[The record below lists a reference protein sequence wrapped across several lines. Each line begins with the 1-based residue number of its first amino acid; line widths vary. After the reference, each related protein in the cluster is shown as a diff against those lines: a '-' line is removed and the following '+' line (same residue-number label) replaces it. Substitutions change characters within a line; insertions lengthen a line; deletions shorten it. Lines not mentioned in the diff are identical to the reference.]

1 MHPSI
6 LKISG
11 SAGIVFLINFFRFA
25 EDFQKHF
32 KDDLNRVYP
41 AEDQKWLINNLKEE
55 VSLSS
60 DMDMKE
66 ITKKSLIGVYNVH
79 ILIRNN
85 RYWPCYVFPF
95 LIILCLVRFL
105 TNLPTCK
112 YKLHVQEILLAKKLS
127 DPSNWLKQMKILWSM
142 ALACIFTIT
151 GYTVNVKPHFTK
163 QICLYVYIVFKK
175 YWKNCCHGWRK
186 KISQFCV
193 I

>member
-1 MHPSI
+1 M
-6 LKISG
+6 
-11 SAGIVFLINFFRFA
+11 FLINLFRFA

-85 RYWPCYVFPF
+85 RYLPCYVFPF

-127 DPSNWLKQMKILWSM
+127 DPSN
-142 ALACIFTIT
+142 
-151 GYTVNVKPHFTK
+151 
-163 QICLYVYIVFKK
+163 
-175 YWKNCCHGWRK
+175 
-186 KISQFCV
+186 
-193 I
+193 